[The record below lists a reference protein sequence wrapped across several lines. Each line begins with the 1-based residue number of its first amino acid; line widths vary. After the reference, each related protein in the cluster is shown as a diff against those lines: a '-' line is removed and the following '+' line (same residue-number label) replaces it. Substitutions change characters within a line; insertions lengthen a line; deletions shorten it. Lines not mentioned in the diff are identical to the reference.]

1 MRTITRPAL
10 IVTVLVCLSA
20 AAGLS
25 LAAADQRAGPT
36 NSPTPYVVHIK
47 NFAFN
52 PASLTVPLGA
62 TVLFKNEDTVAH
74 TATAPGKNGFDSGN
88 LDGGAEF
95 KYVFSKAGKFDYVCN
110 YHPKM
115 KASIVVGAESP
126 AASPTPA
133 PTPTQYVPSGY

>member
-1 MRTITRPAL
+1 MRTITRSAL

-25 LAAADQRAGPT
+25 LAAADQMANAT
-36 NSPTPYVVHIK
+36 SSPAPYVVHIK

-52 PASLTVPLGA
+52 PASLTVPVGA
-62 TVLFKNEDTVAH
+62 TVVFKNEDSVAH

-110 YHPKM
+110 YHPTM
-115 KASIVVGAESP
+115 KASIIVGAGSP
-126 AASPTPA
+126 AASPTPE